1 MFVDGNGNSLSTSNF
16 IVIDPWLNDTF
27 EFDIFVGK
35 ILLLK
40 TLRVIFLNYK
50 IFLKVSKTNFFN
62 IFYLYSSKL

>member
-16 IVIDPWLNDTF
+16 IVIDPWLNDVF

>member
-16 IVIDPWLNDTF
+16 IVIDPWLNDVF

-40 TLRVIFLNYK
+40 TLRVTFLNYK

>member
-50 IFLKVSKTNFFN
+50 IFLKVPKTNFFD

>member
-40 TLRVIFLNYK
+40 TLRVIF
-50 IFLKVSKTNFFN
+50 
-62 IFYLYSSKL
+62 